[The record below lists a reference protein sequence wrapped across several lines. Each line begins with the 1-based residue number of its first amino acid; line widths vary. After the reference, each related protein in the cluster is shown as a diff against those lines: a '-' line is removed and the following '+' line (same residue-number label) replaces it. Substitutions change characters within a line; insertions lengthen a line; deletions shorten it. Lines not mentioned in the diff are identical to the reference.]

1 MKSSQT
7 VVTCVGL
14 NHQTSP
20 VEEREQLAFSR
31 G

>member
-7 VVTCVGL
+7 IVVCVGL
-14 NHQTSP
+14 NHETSP
-20 VEEREQLAFSR
+20 VEEREQLAFSC